1 MSTTTMSVTDAFN
14 EYYKLKNKYESDY
27 NKDKQKLIKN
37 KQMSWKEKRNEF
49 KQLKPKCI
57 NCKRPVGTIFSIK
70 HSGEPNDDFR
80 ELKAICGSLSEPCSL
95 NININ
100 AGVTYNM
107 MDHIKELEKDIE
119 NYKNEIIEYKNK
131 LLFGYTKTETAVENF
146 DKIKEAINDTSFLL
160 NINYEHL
167 FDVVDNKT
175 TNESIAKLKEEVY
188 ILINEI
194 KMSIKRFD
202 STGNVQFVRDS
213 IDIYVN
219 QLESKLKEL
228 SGLKY
233 KVNLVEF
240 DESEG
245 VYRLIQRKNGIADL
259 EDSYMAP
266 NVINFNYGEIYVG
279 NVGEKQKARTKTGAK
294 KQPIIETSPLDL
306 DNGDETVV
314 GVTVRPTYNDD
325 GTITW
330 ENPEYQAI
338 WNKLSSRYKQTLL
351 NQGNREWLLETMN
364 KYVKYKKEN
373 KPLEFA
379 TPSNLIFPPQILED
393 GKYDFGNQTY
403 NAIFNKQDKSYQNT
417 LLTLYSEKN
426 GVRNYT
432 MLVDTLNNLIKQ
444 EVGFNKYV

>member
-1 MSTTTMSVTDAFN
+1 MSANDAFN

-27 NKDKQKLIKN
+27 NKDKQKIIKN
-37 KQMSWKEKRNEF
+37 KQMSWKEKRNEY

-70 HSGEPNDDFR
+70 RSGEANDDFR
-80 ELKAICGSLSEPCSL
+80 ELKAICGSLSEPCTL

-160 NINYEHL
+160 NINYEHM
-167 FDVVDNKT
+167 FDVVDNKI
-175 TNESIAKLKEEVY
+175 TNEGIAKLKEEVY

-194 KMSIKRFD
+194 KMSIKQFD
-202 STGNVQFVRDS
+202 STGNVQFIRDS
-213 IDIYVN
+213 VDIYVN
-219 QLESKLKEL
+219 QMESKLKEL
-228 SGLKY
+228 LTLKY

-245 VYRLIQRKNGIADL
+245 VYRLIQRKNSIADL
-259 EDSYMAP
+259 EDSYIAP
-266 NVINFNYGEIYVG
+266 SVVNFNYGEIYVG
-279 NVGEKQKARTKTGAK
+279 KVGEKQKTIRKTGTK
-294 KQPIIETSPLDL
+294 KQLIVETSPLDKE
-306 DNGDETVV
+306 NGDDL
-314 GVTVRPTYNDD
+314 GITVRPTYNDD

-330 ENPEYQAI
+330 DNPEYQAV
-338 WNKLSSRYKQTLL
+338 WNKLSFKYKKALL
-351 NQGNREWLLETMN
+351 RDGNREWLLETMN

-393 GKYDFGNQTY
+393 GNYDFGNELY
-403 NAIFNKQDKSYQNT
+403 NENFNNQDKSYQNT

-426 GVRNYT
+426 GVRDYT
-432 MLVDTLNNLIKQ
+432 MLVDTLNNSIKQ
-444 EVGFNKYV
+444 ELGFNKYV

>member
-131 LLFGYTKTETAVENF
+131 LLFGYTKTEIAVENF

-219 QLESKLKEL
+219 QMESKLKEL
-228 SGLKY
+228 LTLKY

-240 DESEG
+240 DENEG

-279 NVGEKQKARTKTGAK
+279 KVGEKQKATTKPVMK
-294 KQPIIETSPLDL
+294 KQLIIESSSLDKENDDDL
-306 DNGDETVV
+306 VIS
-314 GVTVRPTYNDD
+314 VRPTYNDD

-338 WNKLSSRYKQTLL
+338 WNKLSFKYKQMLL
-351 NQGNREWLLETMN
+351 RDGNREWLLETMN

-379 TPSNLIFPPQILED
+379 TPSNLIFPPQILEE
-393 GKYDFGNQTY
+393 GKYDFGNEVY
-403 NAIFNKQDKSYQNT
+403 NEIFNKQEKSYQKI
-417 LLTLYSEKN
+417 LLTLYTEKN
-426 GVRNYT
+426 NVRDYT
-432 MLVDTLNNLIKQ
+432 MLVDALNNLIKQ

>member
-1 MSTTTMSVTDAFN
+1 MSTTTMSATDAFN

-27 NKDKQKLIKN
+27 NKDKQKIIKN
-37 KQMSWKEKRNEF
+37 KQMSWKEKRNEY

-80 ELKAICGSLSEPCSL
+80 ELKAICGSLSEPCTL

-160 NINYEHL
+160 NINYEHM

-188 ILINEI
+188 ILVNEI
-194 KMSIKRFD
+194 KMSIKKFD

-219 QLESKLKEL
+219 QMESKLKEL
-228 SGLKY
+228 SSLKY

-240 DESEG
+240 DEYEG

-259 EDSYMAP
+259 EDSYIP
-266 NVINFNYGEIYVG
+266 PSVVNFNYGEIYVG
-279 NVGEKQKARTKTGAK
+279 NVGEKQKTIRKTGIK
-294 KQPIIETSPLDL
+294 KQLIVETSPLDKE
-306 DNGDETVV
+306 NGDDL
-314 GVTVRPTYNDD
+314 GITVRPTYNDD

-338 WNKLSSRYKQTLL
+338 WNKLSPKYKQILL
-351 NQGNREWLLETMN
+351 KEGNKEWLLETMN

-373 KPLEFA
+373 KPLDFA
-379 TPSNLIFPPQILED
+379 TPSNLIFPPEVLED
-393 GKYDFGNQTY
+393 DKYDFGNEIY
-403 NAIFNKQDKSYQNT
+403 NDIFNKQDKSYQNT
-417 LLTLYSEKN
+417 LLTLYNEKN
-426 GVRNYT
+426 GVKDYT
-432 MLVDTLNNLIKQ
+432 MLVDALNNLIKQ

>member
-1 MSTTTMSVTDAFN
+1 MSISISTTDAFN

-27 NKDKQKLIKN
+27 NKDKQKIIKN

-80 ELKAICGSLSEPCSL
+80 ELKAICGSLSEPCTL

-107 MDHIKELEKDIE
+107 MEHIKELEKDIE

-167 FDVVDNKT
+167 FDIVDNKI
-175 TNESIAKLKEEVY
+175 TNETIAKLKEEVY

-194 KMSIKRFD
+194 KMSIKKFD
-202 STGNVQFVRDS
+202 STGNVQFIRDS
-213 IDIYVN
+213 VDIYVN
-219 QLESKLKEL
+219 QMGSKLKEL
-228 SGLKY
+228 LNLKY

-245 VYRLIQRKNGIADL
+245 VYRLIQKKTGIADL
-259 EDSYMAP
+259 EDSYIAP
-266 NVINFNYGEIYVG
+266 SVINFNYGEIYVG
-279 NVGEKQKARTKTGAK
+279 NVGEKQKARTKTGTK
-294 KQPIIETSPLDL
+294 KQLVIETSPLDKE
-306 DNGDETVV
+306 NAAETLV

-330 ENPEYQAI
+330 ENAEFQAI

-351 NQGNREWLLETMN
+351 RDGNREWLLETMN

-393 GKYDFGNQTY
+393 GKYDFGNEIY
-403 NAIFNKQDKSYQNT
+403 NEIFNKQDKSYQNT
-417 LLTLYSEKN
+417 LLTLYTEKN
-426 GVRNYT
+426 DVRDYT

>member
-1 MSTTTMSVTDAFN
+1 MSISISTTDAFN

-27 NKDKQKLIKN
+27 NKDKQKIIKN

-80 ELKAICGSLSEPCSL
+80 ELKAICGSLSEPCTL

-160 NINYEHL
+160 NINYEHM
-167 FDVVDNKT
+167 FDVVDNKI
-175 TNESIAKLKEEVY
+175 TNESIVKLKEEVY
-188 ILINEI
+188 ILVNEI

-219 QLESKLKEL
+219 QMESKLKEL
-228 SGLKY
+228 SSLKY

-240 DESEG
+240 DEYEG

-259 EDSYMAP
+259 EDSYIP
-266 NVINFNYGEIYVG
+266 PSVVNFNYGEIYVG
-279 NVGEKQKARTKTGAK
+279 KVGEKQKTIRKTGTK
-294 KQPIIETSPLDL
+294 KQLIVETGPLDL
-306 DNGDETVV
+306 DNAYETVV

-330 ENPEYQAI
+330 DNPEYQAL

-351 NQGNREWLLETMN
+351 KEGNREWLLETMN

-373 KPLEFA
+373 KPLDFA

-393 GKYDFGNQTY
+393 GKYDFGNEIY
-403 NAIFNKQDKSYQNT
+403 NANFNKQDKSYQNT
-417 LLTLYSEKN
+417 LLTLYTEKN
-426 GVRNYT
+426 GIRDYT